1 MNEQPS
7 MKLMFKGYQGVFSDK
22 SFCKLRRRRKC
33 ENEQSA
39 VTLPCLPVSFQHITC
54 AQVGNKYE
62 LTSALI
68 GQKSDL
74 KLPPN
79 SGEDVSVF
87 ISNLGIILP
96 VYYRCYKLASSVN
109 LYRFTYLRRFPQR
122 RNFRKLLVGGSIPN
136 PLWTPPAVSAAHSF
150 WILLLTDFCAI
161 CIEVQFS
168 INEKWKTGEVVPDY
182 LCDVWQ
188 FTSRQIVGKSCGQ
201 PAHK

>member
-1 MNEQPS
+1 MRKVVPRSPACQVVSEPFEPVAFDVN
-7 MKLMFKGYQGVFSDK
+7 GYQGAFPDK

-33 ENEQSA
+33 ENEQSV

-87 ISNLGIILP
+87 YSQLGNNFARIL
-96 VYYRCYKLASSVN
+96 
-109 LYRFTYLRRFPQR
+109 
-122 RNFRKLLVGGSIPN
+122 
-136 PLWTPPAVSAAHSF
+136 
-150 WILLLTDFCAI
+150 
-161 CIEVQFS
+161 
-168 INEKWKTGEVVPDY
+168 
-182 LCDVWQ
+182 
-188 FTSRQIVGKSCGQ
+188 
-201 PAHK
+201 

>member
-1 MNEQPS
+1 
-7 MKLMFKGYQGVFSDK
+7 MKLMFKGYQGAFPDK

-39 VTLPCLPVSFQHITC
+39 VILPCLLVSFQHITC

-87 ISNLGIILP
+87 YSQLENNFACIL
-96 VYYRCYKLASSVN
+96 
-109 LYRFTYLRRFPQR
+109 
-122 RNFRKLLVGGSIPN
+122 
-136 PLWTPPAVSAAHSF
+136 
-150 WILLLTDFCAI
+150 
-161 CIEVQFS
+161 
-168 INEKWKTGEVVPDY
+168 
-182 LCDVWQ
+182 
-188 FTSRQIVGKSCGQ
+188 
-201 PAHK
+201 

>member
-7 MKLMFKGYQGVFSDK
+7 MKLMFKGYQGTFPDK

-54 AQVGNKYE
+54 VQVGNKYE

-87 ISNLGIILP
+87 YFQLGNNFARIL
-96 VYYRCYKLASSVN
+96 
-109 LYRFTYLRRFPQR
+109 
-122 RNFRKLLVGGSIPN
+122 
-136 PLWTPPAVSAAHSF
+136 
-150 WILLLTDFCAI
+150 
-161 CIEVQFS
+161 
-168 INEKWKTGEVVPDY
+168 
-182 LCDVWQ
+182 
-188 FTSRQIVGKSCGQ
+188 
-201 PAHK
+201 

>member
-1 MNEQPS
+1 
-7 MKLMFKGYQGVFSDK
+7 MKLMFKGYQGVFPDK
-22 SFCKLRRRRKC
+22 SFCKLMRRRKC

-87 ISNLGIILP
+87 YALWLNLTRLPISTFHAMI
-96 VYYRCYKLASSVN
+96 V
-109 LYRFTYLRRFPQR
+109 
-122 RNFRKLLVGGSIPN
+122 
-136 PLWTPPAVSAAHSF
+136 
-150 WILLLTDFCAI
+150 TD
-161 CIEVQFS
+161 E
-168 INEKWKTGEVVPDY
+168 N
-182 LCDVWQ
+182 
-188 FTSRQIVGKSCGQ
+188 
-201 PAHK
+201 

>member
-1 MNEQPS
+1 
-7 MKLMFKGYQGVFSDK
+7 MKLMFKGYQGTFPDK

-87 ISNLGIILP
+87 YFQLGNNFARI
-96 VYYRCYKLASSVN
+96 YRRYKLASSVN
-109 LYRFTYLRRFPQR
+109 LYRFTYLRRFPQM
-122 RNFRKLLVGGSIPN
+122 RNLRKLLVGETFP
-136 PLWTPPAVSAAHSF
+136 TPFDRHLRCRLRIHSEYF
-150 WILLLTDFCAI
+150 YLLTSA
-161 CIEVQFS
+161 QF
-168 INEKWKTGEVVPDY
+168 
-182 LCDVWQ
+182 
-188 FTSRQIVGKSCGQ
+188 
-201 PAHK
+201 A